1 MYTYEIKPTLKRILK
16 KSKKKDKQKYERV
29 LNKIDEI
36 INSDPEHY
44 KNLRKPLQHLKR
56 VQIGSYVLV
65 FEFDK
70 KNKILSFKNF
80 EHHDKIYELK

>member
-16 KSKKKDKQKYERV
+16 KLKKKDKQRYERV
-29 LNKIDEI
+29 LSKIDEI

-56 VQIGSYVLV
+56 VQIGNYVLV
-65 FEFDK
+65 FEFNK
-70 KNKILSFKNF
+70 KNGIISFENF
-80 EHHDKIYELK
+80 EHHDKIYEIG